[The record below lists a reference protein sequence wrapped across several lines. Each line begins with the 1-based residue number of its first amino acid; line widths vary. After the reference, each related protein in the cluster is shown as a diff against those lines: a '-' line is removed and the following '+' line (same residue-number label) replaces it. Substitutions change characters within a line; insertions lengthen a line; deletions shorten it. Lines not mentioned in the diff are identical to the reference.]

1 MRNSAE
7 KNNPTHNMKSSE
19 THKLMDNFFN
29 KSNTALEHTDYNLM
43 YHINSNGLIGLLQIN
58 LI

>member
-1 MRNSAE
+1 
-7 KNNPTHNMKSSE
+7 MKSSE
-19 THKLMDNFFN
+19 THKVMDNYFN
-29 KSNTALEHTDYNLM
+29 KSNTALEHTHYNLM